1 MLKVS
6 NFFFRRKISRRLCS
20 DGVKVDTEYLL
31 FINDFDPRSF
41 SNRDEL
47 RDYLQRFRNENEIN
61 KLQIYRVETFSL

>member
-1 MLKVS
+1 MKVS
-6 NFFFRRKISRRLCS
+6 NYLFRRKVSKRLNS
-20 DGVKVDTEYLL
+20 DGVKVDTEFLL

-61 KLQIYRVETFSL
+61 KLQIYRVETYSL